1 MSDKNIISPCISVCK
16 TDPVS
21 GFCYGCARTDDEKK
35 TWKDENTTNEW
46 KLSNIEELRSRLGGW
61 QLEAFNKSYKSKQD
75 DGLSL
80 IKKKLL
86 ESRNN

>member
-35 TWKDENTTNEW
+35 TWKDENTTNQW
-46 KLSNIEELRSRLGGW
+46 KLDNIENLKKRFDGW
-61 QLEAFNKSYKSKQD
+61 ALDAFNKSYKSKQD
-75 DGLSL
+75 TGLSL
-80 IKKKLL
+80 IKKNLL
-86 ESRNN
+86 ESRSK